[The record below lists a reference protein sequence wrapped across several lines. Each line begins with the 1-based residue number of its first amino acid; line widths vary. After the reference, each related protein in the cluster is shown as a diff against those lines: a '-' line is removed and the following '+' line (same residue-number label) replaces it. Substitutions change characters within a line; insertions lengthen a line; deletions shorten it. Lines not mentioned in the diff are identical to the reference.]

1 MERYRDNII
10 MQSPDDS
17 VCRGLADNSEDTAT
31 DDTTSTCSSSN
42 KAPPPPRLL
51 ACSVSSSSSLSSNA
65 AAAQQQQY
73 ANVAEIMSASK
84 KYDSNQ
90 VCF

>member
-1 MERYRDNII
+1 

-17 VCRGLADNSEDTAT
+17 VCRGLADNGLDISQTPANDAANN
-31 DDTTSTCSSSN
+31 TCIHTVIHHH
-42 KAPPPPRLL
+42 PPPPASRLL
-51 ACSVSSSSSLSSNA
+51 ASSVSSSSSLSSMANPH
-65 AAAQQQQY
+65 Y
-73 ANVAEIMSASK
+73 ANVAEIMSISGGSK